1 MEALDSGRLLY
12 GEEEKESV
20 DRQQRVQVA
29 VAGTALSASHGR
41 GFINRPLSEL
51 VWIDLADEVD
61 AIDVDQEE
69 AMEESYE
76 ELGDHFIEFRE
87 DNTSNK
93 DAASLRYSLPLKPQS
108 EVLQQQ
114 IADFR
119 AYRRQRFSLFRR
131 GPLVEETTISGN
143 IKSLLRFLGYLHYEQ
158 SGELQQLAVVALDMS
173 VFALPNISSLVL
185 SYVEWLEQRR
195 GRKPRAADDEHT
207 FQPVSCTTLS
217 SYLNGLVSIVK
228 FQLRQDV
235 HRRDLLLDQLRN
247 LRSQAESYSMTQ
259 KGFEKVHPQWCS
271 WRELQVAREKCRAAF
286 DQRDD
291 EEEESGRAYL
301 LHLRELCLL
310 CLLTI
315 CPPPRVSIVRLLEW
329 DKTLVQ
335 GDKGHWMVDL
345 TDLSYAATRHK
356 THKRKGALQLPL
368 PMLLFPY
375 LAKLQRLSH
384 RAHGGAVFPGR
395 ASSSSLTPTSFTT
408 FVKTTFGKYT
418 DSGRSPNPSLLR
430 SIFTTWLYGIR
441 YDTEDAFLQQIK
453 ASSARWKAHSEQIAA
468 TVYNREL
475 IYQQQEFAVLL
486 RFCELY
492 SSRFS
497 YDGGVNGIGSDVI
510 PADENEGNTES
521 KATRSGR
528 KRRSVALPLGV
539 AQAVRELKRRASVS
553 TYVVEELVD
562 VRVTK
567 QGIQQV
573 QVRWEGYLRCTW
585 EPYESIRE
593 QLPDMLA
600 TLEEA
605 LASDSEDE
613 DNANELQSF
622 LDGYITAHHIDAL
635 YRWTPD
641 RLVALEHASDTHHP
655 PIKLTV
661 DRLQKSIVQF
671 VNLCGNA
678 KPASA

>member
-1 MEALDSGRLLY
+1 
-12 GEEEKESV
+12 
-20 DRQQRVQVA
+20 
-29 VAGTALSASHGR
+29 
-41 GFINRPLSEL
+41 
-51 VWIDLADEVD
+51 
-61 AIDVDQEE
+61 
-69 AMEESYE
+69 
-76 ELGDHFIEFRE
+76 
-87 DNTSNK
+87 
-93 DAASLRYSLPLKPQS
+93 
-108 EVLQQQ
+108 VLQQQ

-158 SGELQQLAVVALDMS
+158 SGELQQCGVVALDMS
-173 VFALPNISSLVL
+173 VFTLPNISALVL

-195 GRKPRAADDEHT
+195 GRKPRAADDDHT

-228 FQLRQDV
+228 FQLRHDI
-235 HRRDLLLDQLRN
+235 HLRDPLLDQLRN

-271 WRELQVAREKCRAAF
+271 WRELQIAREKCRAAF
-286 DQRDD
+286 DQRVD
-291 EEEESGRAYL
+291 EKEAGRSYL
-301 LHLRELCLL
+301 LHLREMCLL

-329 DKTLVQ
+329 NKTLVQ
-335 GDKGHWMVDL
+335 GDKGRWMVDL
-345 TDLSYAATRHK
+345 TDVSHAATRHK

-368 PMLLFPY
+368 PSLLFPY
-375 LAKLQRLSH
+375 LAQLQRL
-384 RAHGGAVFPGR
+384 AHGGVVFPGR
-395 ASSSSLTPTSFTT
+395 SASSFLTPTSFTGY
-408 FVKTTFGKYT
+408 VKTTFGKYT

-430 SIFTTWLYGIR
+430 SIFTTWLYGIQ

-468 TVYNREL
+468 TVYNRDL
-475 IYQQQEFAVLL
+475 IYQHREFAVLL

-497 YDGGVNGIGSDVI
+497 YDKDANGVGNDAIL
-510 PADENEGNTES
+510 ADEDDGATAADDAP
-521 KATRSGR
+521 KPTRSGR
-528 KRRSVALPLGV
+528 KRRSTLSARNIEQT
-539 AQAVRELKRRASVS
+539 AREPKRGTSVPV
-553 TYVVEELVD
+553 YVVEELVD

-567 QGIQQV
+567 QGVKQV

-593 QLPDMLA
+593 QLPSILA
-600 TLEEA
+600 TLEA
-605 LASDSEDE
+605 SLASEVEAEGDE
-613 DNANELQSF
+613 VRGF
-622 LDGYITAHHIDAL
+622 VDGYIATHHIDSS
-635 YRWTPD
+635 YRWVPD
-641 RLVALEHASDTHHP
+641 RVVALEHAAITHDP

-661 DRLQKSIVQF
+661 DRLQKRIMELVDSTSQ
-671 VNLCGNA
+671 
-678 KPASA
+678 